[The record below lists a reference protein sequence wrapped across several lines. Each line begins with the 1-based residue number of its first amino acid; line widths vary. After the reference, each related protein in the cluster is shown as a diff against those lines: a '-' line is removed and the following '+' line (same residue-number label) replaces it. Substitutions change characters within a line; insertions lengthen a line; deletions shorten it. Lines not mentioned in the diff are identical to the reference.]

1 MTISA
6 VYLRVRLMEEKMVFF
21 LHSYLP
27 ETWVRYVPIL
37 GRLLFLYLTSKSVG
51 YLFMDKISKFYPSSS
66 GGMSGNSIPP
76 NSDSTIFAAGGT
88 ARDENFGYQET
99 REDLCKRE
107 YSYYIL

>member
-1 MTISA
+1 MEMTISA

-27 ETWVRYVPIL
+27 RVRYVPIL

-51 YLFMDKISKFYPSSS
+51 YLFMDEISQFYPSYS

-76 NSDSTIFAAGGT
+76 NYDSTIFAAGGT
-88 ARDENFGYQET
+88 ARDDHFGYQET

-107 YSYYIL
+107 YSYYIF